1 MTNLTLA
8 APWCIVYPTPIH
20 LRDSLQPIRYGPRI
34 WDKTKGSISLGS
46 FPVIDFLSLKWLL
59 KDGFMPALM
68 FLLFSMHE
76 RVLEGDSVCKAF
88 FKYYICGIFE
98 RRGVIPAGL

>member
-34 WDKTKGSISLGS
+34 WDKTKGSTSLGS
-46 FPVIDFLSLKWLL
+46 FPVIDFLSLKRLL

-76 RVLEGDSVCKAF
+76 ILYAKHFSDT
-88 FKYYICGIFE
+88 IFVVYLK
-98 RRGVIPAGL
+98 GVE